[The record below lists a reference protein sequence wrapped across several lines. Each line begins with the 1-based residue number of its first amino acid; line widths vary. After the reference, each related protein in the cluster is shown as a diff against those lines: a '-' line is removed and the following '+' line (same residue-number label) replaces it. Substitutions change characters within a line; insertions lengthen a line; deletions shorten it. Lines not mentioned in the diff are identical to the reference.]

1 MLFPA
6 PDMGSLQ
13 AISPLDGRY
22 SNKISPLV
30 DYFSELAL
38 IKRRVLVEIEYLIQL
53 SEDGVIEKIDSK
65 TKKELRNIVENFD
78 LNEGKLVKDIEGNIR
93 HDVKSVEYYLRHK
106 FADLN
111 FSYLNPF
118 IHIGLTSED
127 VNSVAYR
134 LMLKEVL
141 GNVIIPKLEL
151 VSGELGKFIAKNK
164 RVPMLARTHGQAAL
178 PTLLGKEFAVF
189 VSRLKIQIEQLKRIR
204 LRAKFGGAV
213 GNMSALKFAFP
224 NYDWM
229 QFGQNFLSKFKLD
242 RALPT
247 TQIAPGDDLAE
258 VFHVMMRINSILID
272 LDQDI
277 WRYISDG
284 WFVQKGKKGFVG
296 SSTMPQKINPIEFE
310 NSEGNLQLAN
320 GMFHF
325 LSGKLPIS
333 RLQRDLSD
341 STVLR
346 NVGVGFGHSLIGYL
360 SFIQGIKVLGIDKQ
374 KIKQALFSDWS
385 ILGEAAQ
392 VLLRNTGEQDA
403 YEQVA
408 ELLRGIKVGEK
419 EWKKLVSKLKLNK
432 RDMQKLLKLTP
443 ANYIGLSQVM
453 ADHRR

>member
-1 MLFPA
+1 
-6 PDMGSLQ
+6 MGRLQ

-22 SNKISPLV
+22 SSKVSPLV

-38 IKRRVLVEIEYLIQL
+38 IKRRLLIEIEYLIQL
-53 SEDGVIEKIDSK
+53 SEVGLIVPLNARTKRQLRFLVDDFSPSEGEKI
-65 TKKELRNIVENFD
+65 KE
-78 LNEGKLVKDIEGNIR
+78 IEGNIR
-93 HDVKSVEYYLRHK
+93 HDVKSVEYYLRRK

-111 FSYLNPF
+111 LSHLNPF

-134 LMLKEVL
+134 LMLKEAL
-141 GNVIIPKLEL
+141 GNIIVPKLEL
-151 VSGELGKFIAKNK
+151 VCGELVEFIAKNK
-164 RVPMLARTHGQAAL
+164 AVPMLARTHGQAAL
-178 PTLLGKEFAVF
+178 PTLLGKEFTVYI
-189 VSRLKIQIEQLKRIR
+189 SRLKIQIEQLKLIK

-224 NYDWM
+224 NHDWM
-229 QFGQNFLSKFKLD
+229 KFGQNFLSKFKLE
-242 RALPT
+242 RAMPT

-284 WFVQKGKKGFVG
+284 WFVQKGKKSFVG

-341 STVLR
+341 STVMR

-360 SFIQGIKVLGIDKQ
+360 SFIQGIEVLGIDKQ

-392 VLLRNTGEQDA
+392 VALRMTGEQDA

-408 ELLRGIKVGEK
+408 ELLRGIKVGES
-419 EWKKLVSKLKLNK
+419 EWKKLVGKLKLNK
-432 RDMQKLLKLTP
+432 QDKQKLLKLTP
-443 ANYIGLSQVM
+443 ANYIGLSQEM
-453 ADHRR
+453 ADQRR